1 MFCLRPPLEPG
12 NFSFIK
18 NKTLRFALEYDYI
31 HVLPVIEDL
40 SPRGDTHFNDGKR
53 SSFDS
58 DRPND
63 LVKNGKRFS
72 VLHSAVTL
80 KTVIT

>member
-1 MFCLRPPLEPG
+1 MFCVRPPLEPG

-53 SSFDS
+53 STFDS
-58 DRPND
+58 DRPNVWD
-63 LVKNGKRFS
+63 TPPGEEWKKVQLS
-72 VLHSAVTL
+72 H
-80 KTVIT
+80 